1 MFTARFDSEAAFFE
15 LAVPTKLKGLDIVM
29 NVILRVCA
37 LSIVSLELIKNPTI
51 PIAVGEEFEFTAFSL
66 DFTLKCPLAIIVQT
80 GAVEPVSAARKHS
93 GVVLD
98 AIRDLAKV
106 TALYYIEARDA
117 PSKLHDISDAAS
129 QGLSKSCSTQ
139 YYIASMYGGI
149 GGKFLDPPAET
160 VSPPSYDE
168 AAASP
173 SLPPP
178 IEPLSKKRPRR
189 DTDAECDNI
198 TLLWAELHAIKTA

>member
-1 MFTARFDSEAAFFE
+1 
-15 LAVPTKLKGLDIVM
+15 
-29 NVILRVCA
+29 
-37 LSIVSLELIKNPTI
+37 
-51 PIAVGEEFEFTAFSL
+51 
-66 DFTLKCPLAIIVQT
+66 
-80 GAVEPVSAARKHS
+80 
-93 GVVLD
+93 
-98 AIRDLAKV
+98 
-106 TALYYIEARDA
+106 
-117 PSKLHDISDAAS
+117 
-129 QGLSKSCSTQ
+129 
-139 YYIASMYGGI
+139 MYGGI

>member
-66 DFTLKCPLAIIVQT
+66 DFTLKCPLAIIVQI

-106 TALYYIEARDA
+106 TALYLYR
-117 PSKLHDISDAAS
+117 SS
-129 QGLSKSCSTQ
+129 
-139 YYIASMYGGI
+139 
-149 GGKFLDPPAET
+149 
-160 VSPPSYDE
+160 
-168 AAASP
+168 
-173 SLPPP
+173 
-178 IEPLSKKRPRR
+178 RR
-189 DTDAECDNI
+189 A
-198 TLLWAELHAIKTA
+198 